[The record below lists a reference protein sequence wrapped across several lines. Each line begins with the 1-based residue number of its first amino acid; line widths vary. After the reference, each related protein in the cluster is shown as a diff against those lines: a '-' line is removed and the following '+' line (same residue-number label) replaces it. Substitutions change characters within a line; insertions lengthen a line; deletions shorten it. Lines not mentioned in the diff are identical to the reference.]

1 MKTSELGIILNE
13 MYKNAPEGEAVTMIH
28 LFGIEYAEIIT
39 SSEFTAREI
48 VTEAGLND
56 SYATE
61 VRKGINISRYVQ
73 LKS

>member
-1 MKTSELGIILNE
+1 MKTSELGRVLKE
-13 MYKNAPEGEAVTMIH
+13 MYKSAPEGEAVTMIH
-28 LFGIEYAEIIT
+28 LFGIKYAEIII

-61 VRKGINISRYVQ
+61 VRKGIKISRYVK